1 VIPSGLV
8 IALSLG
14 SITVAGQARAAGQTT
29 PGRTPSAAAKKW
41 TTPRTPWGHPD
52 LQGTYTNNTV
62 VPLERPAQYKDK
74 AELTEAEV
82 AARFKQYRDT
92 LFATRAGDT
101 GFYNDFWF
109 EWGRD
114 ANRTSL
120 IIDPPDGKLPFS
132 PEGQAH
138 SKEALRRFFA
148 RPSTYED
155 LNIFDRCIT
164 RSLPGAMLPGFYNH
178 YYQILQT
185 PDHVVLMVEMI
196 HDVRIIPLKNEP
208 HPGPGIRLWMGD
220 SRGRWEGDTL
230 VVETTN
236 MNDKVKGNSMTYF
249 GVGADLRLIE
259 RLTRI
264 DENSIDYRFTVE
276 SPGSFTKPWTA
287 VVPMWRTKD
296 KIFEYACHEGNHAM
310 PNSLSG
316 ARAEEAAELAK
327 AKK

>member
-1 VIPSGLV
+1 MGRSFNVIPAGVAVAFVLASSP
-8 IALSLG
+8 A
-14 SITVAGQARAAGQTT
+14 AGQAPA
-29 PGRTPSAAAKKW
+29 GRTPGAAAKKW
-41 TTPRTPWGHPD
+41 TAPRTPWGHPD

-62 VPLERPAQYKDK
+62 VPLERPAQYKDQ

-82 AARFKQYRDT
+82 AARFKQHRDT

-109 EWGRD
+109 EWGKD
-114 ANRTSL
+114 VSRTSL
-120 IIDPPDGKLPFS
+120 IVDPPDGKLPFS
-132 PEGQAH
+132 PEGQAR

-148 RPSTYED
+148 RPATYED

-178 YYQILQT
+178 YYQIFQT
-185 PDHVVLMVEMI
+185 PDYVVLMVEMI
-196 HDVRIIPLKNEP
+196 HDVRIIPLKSEP
-208 HPGPGIRLWMGD
+208 HLSPNIRLWMGD

-236 MNDKVKGNSMTYF
+236 MTDKVKGNATTYF
-249 GVGADLRLIE
+249 GVGADLRLVE
-259 RLTRI
+259 RFTRV
-264 DENSIDYRFTVE
+264 DENTVDYRFTVE
-276 SPGSFTKPWTA
+276 GPSSFTKPWTA
-287 VVPMWRTKD
+287 SIPLWRTKD

-327 AKK
+327 TKK